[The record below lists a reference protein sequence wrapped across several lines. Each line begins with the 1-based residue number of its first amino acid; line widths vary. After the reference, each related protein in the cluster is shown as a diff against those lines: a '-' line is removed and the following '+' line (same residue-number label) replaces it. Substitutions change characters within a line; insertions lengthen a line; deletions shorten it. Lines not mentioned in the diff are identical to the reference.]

1 MKFDLHVHSKHSKD
15 SNSEPLDVIRR
26 AESLGLDGIAFL
38 DHNSTGAYIESQ
50 KIETDLIIVPGEEI
64 STPYGHIAQLGIK
77 KSVGPRDSVAQA
89 IKIIRKEGG
98 IAVAVHPYRYWSGI
112 GEKVF
117 FENSWTAVE
126 GLNGRTK
133 KRENKKARKL
143 AEKAALP
150 VVGGS
155 DSHDVITVGQAYT
168 VLPDVSGWRGV
179 IREIKNGNTDVD
191 GLDRTSFQTYSYV
204 KKAVTE
210 WIKRGFK
217 RM

>member
-15 SNSEPLDVIRR
+15 SDSEPLDIIRR
-26 AESLGLDGIAFL
+26 AESLGLAGIAFL
-38 DHNSTGAYIESQ
+38 DHNSTRAFIEAK

-64 STPYGHIAQLGIK
+64 STPSGHIAQIGMKRSIGPQG
-77 KSVGPRDSVAQA
+77 SVPQA
-89 IKIIRKEGG
+89 IKKIRKGGG

-117 FENSWTAVE
+117 LENRWTAVE

-143 AEKAALP
+143 AKKARLP
-150 VVGGS
+150 IVGGS
-155 DSHDVITVGQAYT
+155 DSHNVINVGQAYT
-168 VLPDVSGWRGV
+168 ILPEVSDWQGV
-179 IREIKNGNTDVD
+179 VKEIKGGNTDVG